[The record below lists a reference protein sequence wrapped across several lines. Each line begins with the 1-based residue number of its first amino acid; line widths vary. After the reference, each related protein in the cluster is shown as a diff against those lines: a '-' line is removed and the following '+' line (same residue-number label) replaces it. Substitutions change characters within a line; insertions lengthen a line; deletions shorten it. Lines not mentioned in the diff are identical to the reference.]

1 MSSWFGG
8 GKTSQADIIRAQEQ
22 AAKKERERLATETAQ
37 KEAQS
42 KKQAQS
48 DWAASQSKRQ
58 ALITSLVTDDEEN
71 RRKYLKAA

>member
-37 KEAQS
+37 KEAN
-42 KKQAQS
+42 
-48 DWAASQSKRQ
+48 SKRQ
-58 ALITSLVTDDEEN
+58 AQQDWEATQSRRQALVTSLVTDDEEN